1 MLCYIIYRK
10 REVIKIKGKDKV
22 NTMTR
27 AEIKTM
33 IETLEQREF
42 FIWMRDRWTDTD
54 RRMLNDIARQKRE
67 LKARLENEVD

>member
-1 MLCYIIYRK
+1 M
-10 REVIKIKGKDKV
+10 